1 MIKKIL
7 LYLVPLICFTNIGIN
22 NIYATSGDVSLNSG
36 AEVKSN
42 YDTIVN
48 SASKNSG
55 ADNDLLDDL
64 HNNGQVGESASGN
77 KTGAVAIK
85 DFIIIIAKEVKN
97 IFFVLA
103 GIYFL
108 IITIRFLVSGSSDEA
123 FGKYKKGII
132 WITIG
137 IVVMQ
142 LSYSF
147 VVTIFDRSLSSFAS
161 NFIGNIIEP
170 LINLI
175 STLASIFFLFI
186 AIYTFIRL
194 MSSGGD
200 KEKLTKG
207 INSILYA
214 VIGIALIKFSRILV
228 EGIYGTYG
236 INQAGTITITTE
248 KGFSSVTI
256 MFFNFMNWLNGFV
269 AIGTVIMII
278 YAGTQILLSN
288 GDTEKVKKGR
298 KLILYAGIGIM
309 ILASSYLFLSFF
321 IGPEG
326 NNITTNI

>member
-7 LYLVPLICFTNIGIN
+7 LYLVPLICFTNIWIN
-22 NIYATSGDVSLNSG
+22 NIYATSWDVSLNSW

-48 SASKNSG
+48 SASKNSW

-64 HNNGQVGESASGN
+64 HNNWQVWESASWN
-77 KTGAVAIK
+77 KTWAVAIK

-103 GIYFL
+103 WIYFL
-108 IITIRFLVSGSSDEA
+108 IITIRFLVSWSSDEA
-123 FGKYKKGII
+123 FWKYKKWII
-132 WITIG
+132 WITIW

-161 NFIGNIIEP
+161 NFIWNIIEP

-194 MSSGGD
+194 MSSWWD
-200 KEKLTKG
+200 KEKLTKW

-214 VIGIALIKFSRILV
+214 VIWIALIKFSRILV
-228 EGIYGTYG
+228 EWIYWTYW
-236 INQAGTITITTE
+236 INQAWTITITTE
-248 KGFSSVTI
+248 KWFSSVTI
-256 MFFNFMNWLNGFV
+256 MFFNFMNWLNWFV
-269 AIGTVIMII
+269 AIWTVIMII
-278 YAGTQILLSN
+278 YAWTQILLSN
-288 GDTEKVKKGR
+288 WDTEKVKKWR
-298 KLILYAGIGIM
+298 KLILYAWIWIM

-321 IGPEG
+321 IWPEG